1 MQLMTLH
8 IIIIVVIVVGL
19 QRNLHLAEIQ
29 VLYNILPPPPLS
41 VTSAAA
47 VDETLNFSQSRAIY
61 ERAFLCKTATLRKRA
76 WTTKALPYTT
86 AKISMNHFAS
96 TDKHGEVL
104 KTRVSLEW
112 RSVWTRLLID

>member
-1 MQLMTLH
+1 MQLMTLPS
-8 IIIIVVIVVGL
+8 IIIIVVVVGL

-29 VLYNILPPPPLS
+29 VLYNILPPPLLF

-76 WTTKALPYTT
+76 WTTKALPYNNSKDLDESFRQHRQTRRGI
-86 AKISMNHFAS
+86 KNS
-96 TDKHGEVL
+96 
-104 KTRVSLEW
+104 RVS
-112 RSVWTRLLID
+112 